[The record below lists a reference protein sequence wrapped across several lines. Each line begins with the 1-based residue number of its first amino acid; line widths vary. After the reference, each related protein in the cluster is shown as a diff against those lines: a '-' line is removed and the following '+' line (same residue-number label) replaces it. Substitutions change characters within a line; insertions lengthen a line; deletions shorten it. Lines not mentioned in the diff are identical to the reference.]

1 MPDISK
7 DHLSNKIA
15 QNKKVLTEQLGIDI
29 SFDIILREFKIG
41 NREAA
46 LVFVDGF
53 VDDEVVTLIMQ
64 TLINTRREEMVPDAL
79 EKVFKYRVPYV
90 DVELVST
97 YQEVINE
104 VMAGP
109 IAILIDGER
118 EAIIMDTR
126 TYPAR
131 DPEEPEIE
139 KITRGARDGFV
150 ETLLFN
156 VTLLRRRIRDPQM
169 RSEAMRVGKRSSSD
183 VALIYMEDIANP
195 QLVENIRQKL
205 HNVAAEALPMAEKT
219 VEEFMTRTY
228 WNPFPEVRYTERP
241 DVASVH
247 LLEGHVIIIVDNSPS
262 VMIAPVTFF
271 HHLTHAEEYSHDAIV
286 GIYIRWLRFLG
297 VMFSIILVPL
307 WMLMVLEP
315 GLPPPQLDFI
325 GPEEEYALP
334 LALQFM
340 IAHFGID
347 LLRMASV
354 HTPSAMATAL
364 GLVGGLLIG
373 EIAVEVGFLVP
384 EVLLYMGLVAI
395 GIFVTPSWELSMAN
409 RIILLFLIILT
420 GLFLTGGFLA
430 GLFLV
435 FLRLVTTRSFGF
447 PYLWPLIPFDPK
459 ALISVL
465 IRVPLPVQDIRPDF
479 LKPVDKKRL

>member
-1 MPDISK
+1 MPDVSQENI
-7 DHLSNKIA
+7 SNKLSH
-15 QNKKVLTEQLGIDI
+15 NKQVLSERMGIDI
-29 SFDIILREFKIG
+29 SFDIVLREFKIA
-41 NREAA
+41 NKDAA
-46 LVFVDGF
+46 LLFVDGF

-64 TLINTRREEMVPDAL
+64 TLLDTKREEAMPDSL
-79 EKVFKYRVPYV
+79 EKVFKQRIPYV
-90 DVELVST
+90 DVKTVST
-97 YQEVINE
+97 YEDIVSQ

-109 IAILIDGER
+109 IAVLIDGER

-169 RSEAMRVGKRSSSD
+169 RSEALRIGKRSSND
-183 VALIYMEDIANP
+183 VALVYMGDVANP
-195 QLVENIRQKL
+195 QVVDNIRQKL
-205 HNVAAEALPMAEKT
+205 QNLTAEALPMAEKT

-247 LLEGHVIIIVDNSPS
+247 LLEGHVLVIVDNSPS

-286 GIYIRWLRFLG
+286 GVYIRWLRFLG
-297 VMFSIILVPL
+297 VLFSVILVPL
-307 WMLMVLEP
+307 WMLLVLEP
-315 GLPPPQLDFI
+315 QLAPPALDFI
-325 GPEEEYALP
+325 GPEEEYSLP
-334 LALQFM
+334 IALQFI

-373 EIAVEVGFLVP
+373 EIAVEVGLLVP

-409 RIILLFLIILT
+409 RIVLFLLIVLT
-420 GLFLTGGFLA
+420 GLFQIHGFLA
-430 GLFLV
+430 GVFLV

-447 PYLWPLIPFDPK
+447 PYLWPLIPLNLR
-459 ALISVL
+459 ALLNVMV
-465 IRVPLPVQDIRPDF
+465 RVPLPVQSIRPEF
-479 LKPVDKKRL
+479 LKPIDKKR